1 MSATT
6 SPLDGKND
14 VDFGQVAEC
23 GHNAPLLDKC
33 NLMVRLIA
41 TMNSADGPY
50 NIAEARQMS
59 EEEMEG
65 ARRHQCKIIDHII
78 DLSVQVTNTA
88 ATTGA
93 EIDAKIRVL
102 DALTSIA
109 SWERESLRALRVSI
123 DRDQEVIK
131 RGLAGLSPPR
141 APRQTWMGRF
151 NLF

>member
-1 MSATT
+1 
-6 SPLDGKND
+6 
-14 VDFGQVAEC
+14 
-23 GHNAPLLDKC
+23 
-33 NLMVRLIA
+33 
-41 TMNSADGPY
+41 
-50 NIAEARQMS
+50 
-59 EEEMEG
+59 MEG

-131 RGLAGLSPPR
+131 RGLAGLSPLP
-141 APRQTWMGRF
+141 APRQTWMSRF